1 MKKTIGISAAVFA
14 LALAWGGLRAAQTA
28 PDSADD
34 TVALKDGRVLHGTVI
49 EESKD
54 DIVVM
59 VDGVKRSF
67 GRSFV
72 TKVTYG
78 NGSGEG
84 SAMASGSAGAP
95 MEAPGA
101 AHPAP
106 PAGTIPTQP
115 PKGDLVADISTRYK
129 VPPSDVVWVR
139 QQGIADADVPL
150 VFLIAA
156 TAGVVPRAVVSLRMQ
171 GWAWADI
178 EAHFGMR
185 SDYIYYEPGPWV
197 AYPYYYPA
205 VVGLGWWGLGWGWGG
220 HWGGHWGGGWGGHW
234 R

>member
-1 MKKTIGISAAVFA
+1 MHKTAKTIALMFA
-14 LALAWGGLRAAQTA
+14 LGLAWGGLRAEQA
-28 PDSADD
+28 PQESADD
-34 TVALKDGRVLHGTVI
+34 TVSLKDGRVLHGTVL

-54 DIVVM
+54 NIVVM

-72 TKVTYG
+72 TKVSYG
-78 NGSGEG
+78 NGSGAG
-84 SAMASGSAGAP
+84 SAMASGPAEA
-95 MEAPGA
+95 APGGA
-101 AHPAP
+101 YPAP
-106 PAGTIPTQP
+106 PAGTIPSDP
-115 PKGDLVADISTRYK
+115 PKGNLVADVSTRYK

-139 QQGIADADVPL
+139 QQGIPDADVPL

-156 TAGVVPRAVVSLRMQ
+156 TAEVVPRAVVRLRME
-171 GWAWADI
+171 GWSWADI
-178 EAHFGMR
+178 EAHYGMR

-205 VVGLGWWGLGWGWGG
+205 VVGLGWWGGWGWGG
-220 HWGGHWGGGWGGHW
+220 RWGGHWGGGWGGGGHW